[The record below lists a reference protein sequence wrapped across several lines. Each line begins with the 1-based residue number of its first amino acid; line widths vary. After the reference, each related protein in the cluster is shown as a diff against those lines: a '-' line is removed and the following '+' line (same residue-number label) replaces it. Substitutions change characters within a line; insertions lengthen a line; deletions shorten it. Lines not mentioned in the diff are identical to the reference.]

1 MGRIHV
7 FPQLLLSFCLWLMF
21 TCRVPS
27 QATDVGDS
35 MVVHIYGAYFG
46 LAVARVLYSDDVEKS
61 EEKEGSVY
69 HSDIFAMIG
78 ERLIIDNC
86 LSLCSA

>member
-1 MGRIHV
+1 
-7 FPQLLLSFCLWLMF
+7 MF
-21 TCRVPS
+21 YVLCSS

-78 ERLIIDNC
+78 ERLILAKCI
-86 LSLCSA
+86 LCVLHKATKAAKPRCCS